1 MIITY
6 ESKTGNVKRFVK
18 ALQEELD
25 IEAIEIT
32 DDTIITQEFIH
43 ITYTI
48 GFGEVPERTLNFIKK
63 YKNKIRGVAVSGN
76 KVWGDNYGLA
86 GDKLSAKFHIP
97 LLLKFELSGTKQDL
111 EKIVQEVKLIDKH
124 NTKVDQAQ

>member
-18 ALQEELD
+18 ALQQELD
-25 IEAIEIT
+25 IESIEIT

-63 YKNKIRGVAVSGN
+63 NKNKIRGVAVSGN

-86 GDKLSAKFHIP
+86 GDKLSAKFHTP

-111 EKIVQEVKLIDKH
+111 QKIIQEVQLIDKH

>member
-6 ESKTGNVKRFVK
+6 ESKTGNVRRFVK
-18 ALQEELD
+18 ALQQELD
-25 IEAIEIT
+25 IESIEIT

-48 GFGEVPERTLNFIKK
+48 GFGEVPERTLNFINKN
-63 YKNKIRGVAVSGN
+63 KNKIRGVAVSGN

-111 EKIVQEVKLIDKH
+111 QKIIREVQLIDKH

>member
-6 ESKTGNVKRFVK
+6 ESKTGNVRRFVK
-18 ALQEELD
+18 ALQHKLD

-32 DDTIITQEFIH
+32 DDTIINQEFIH

-63 YKNKIRGVAVSGN
+63 NKNKIRGVAVSGN

-86 GDKLSAKFHIP
+86 GDKLSAKFHTP

-111 EKIVQEVKLIDKH
+111 QKIIQEVQLIDKH

>member
-6 ESKTGNVKRFVK
+6 ESKTGNVRRFVK
-18 ALQEELD
+18 TLQQELD

-32 DDTIITQEFIH
+32 DDTIINQEFIH

-48 GFGEVPERTLNFIKK
+48 GFGEVPERTLNFINKN
-63 YKNKIRGVAVSGN
+63 KNKIRGVVVSGN

-86 GDKLSAKFHIP
+86 GDKLSAKFHTP

-111 EKIVQEVKLIDKH
+111 QKIIQEVQLIDKH

>member
-6 ESKTGNVKRFVK
+6 ESKTGNVRRFVK
-18 ALQEELD
+18 ALQHKLD

-32 DDTIITQEFIH
+32 DDTIINQEFIH

-48 GFGEVPERTLNFIKK
+48 GFGEIPEKTLNFINKN
-63 YKNKIRGVAVSGN
+63 KNKIRGVSVSGN

-86 GDKLSAKFHIP
+86 GDKLSAKFHTP

-111 EKIVQEVKLIDKH
+111 QKIIQEVQLIDKH

>member
-6 ESKTGNVKRFVK
+6 ESKTGNVRRFVK
-18 ALQEELD
+18 ALQQELD
-25 IEAIEIT
+25 IESIEIT

-63 YKNKIRGVAVSGN
+63 NKNKIRGVVVSGN

-111 EKIVQEVKLIDKH
+111 QKIIQEVKLIDKH

>member
-6 ESKTGNVKRFVK
+6 ESKTGNVRRFVK
-18 ALQEELD
+18 ALQQELD
-25 IEAIEIT
+25 VEAIEVT
-32 DDTIITQEFIH
+32 GDTIVNQEFIH

-48 GFGEVPERTLNFIKK
+48 GFGEVPERTLNFINKN
-63 YKNKIRGVAVSGN
+63 KNKIRGVAVSGN

-86 GDKLSAKFHIP
+86 GDKLSAKFHTP

-111 EKIVQEVKLIDKH
+111 QKIIQEVQLIDKH

>member
-6 ESKTGNVKRFVK
+6 ESKTGNVRRFVK
-18 ALQEELD
+18 ALQQEFD
-25 IEAIEIT
+25 VEAIEVT
-32 DDTIITQEFIH
+32 GDTIVNQEFIH

-48 GFGEVPERTLNFIKK
+48 GFGEVPERTLNFINNN
-63 YKNKIRGVAVSGN
+63 KNKIRGVAVSGN

-111 EKIVQEVKLIDKH
+111 QKIIQEVQLIDKH

>member
-6 ESKTGNVKRFVK
+6 ESKTGNVRRFVK
-18 ALQEELD
+18 ALQHKLD
-25 IEAIEIT
+25 IEAIEVT
-32 DDTIITQEFIH
+32 GDTIVNQEFIH

-48 GFGEVPERTLNFIKK
+48 GFGEVPERTLNFINKN
-63 YKNKIRGVAVSGN
+63 KNKIRGVAVSGN

-86 GDKLSAKFHIP
+86 GDKLSAKFHTP

-111 EKIVQEVKLIDKH
+111 QKIIQEVQLIEKH
-124 NTKVDQAQ
+124 NTKVDQAE

>member
-6 ESKTGNVKRFVK
+6 ESKTGNVRRFVK
-18 ALQEELD
+18 ALQQELD
-25 IEAIEIT
+25 VEAIEIT

-48 GFGEVPERTLNFIKK
+48 GFGEVPERTLNFINKN
-63 YKNKIRGVAVSGN
+63 KNKIRGVAVSGN

-111 EKIVQEVKLIDKH
+111 QKIIQEVKLIDKH
-124 NTKVDQAQ
+124 NTELDQAQ

>member
-6 ESKTGNVKRFVK
+6 ESKTGNVRRFVK
-18 ALQEELD
+18 ALQQELD

-32 DDTIITQEFIH
+32 DDTFITQEFIH

-48 GFGEVPERTLNFIKK
+48 GFGEVPERTLNFINNN
-63 YKNKIRGVAVSGN
+63 KNKIRGVVVSGN
-76 KVWGDNYGLA
+76 KVWGENYGLA
-86 GDKLSAKFHIP
+86 GDKLSAKFHTP

-111 EKIVQEVKLIDKH
+111 QKIIQEVQLIDKH

>member
-6 ESKTGNVKRFVK
+6 ESKTGNVRRFVK
-18 ALQEELD
+18 ALQHKLD

-32 DDTIITQEFIH
+32 DDTIINQEFIH

-48 GFGEVPERTLNFIKK
+48 GFGEVPERTLSFIKK
-63 YKNKIRGVAVSGN
+63 NKNKIRGVVVSGN

-111 EKIVQEVKLIDKH
+111 EKIIQEVKLIDKH
-124 NTKVDQAQ
+124 NTKLDQAQ

>member
-1 MIITY
+1 MTY
-6 ESKTGNVKRFVK
+6 ESKTGNVRRFVK
-18 ALQEELD
+18 ALQQEFD
-25 IEAIEIT
+25 VEAIEIT
-32 DDTIITQEFIH
+32 DDTIINQEFIH

-48 GFGEVPERTLNFIKK
+48 GFGEVPERTLNFIN
-63 YKNKIRGVAVSGN
+63 KNKNEIRGVAVSGN

-86 GDKLSAKFHIP
+86 GDKLSAKFHTP

-111 EKIVQEVKLIDKH
+111 QKIIQEVQLIDKH

>member
-18 ALQEELD
+18 ALQHKSD
-25 IEAIEIT
+25 IETIEIT
-32 DDTIITQEFIH
+32 DDTIINQEFIH

-48 GFGEVPERTLNFIKK
+48 GFGEVPERTLSFINKN
-63 YKNKIRGVAVSGN
+63 KNKIRGVAVSGN

-97 LLLKFELSGTKQDL
+97 LLLKFELSGTNQDIQ
-111 EKIVQEVKLIDKH
+111 KIIQEVQLIDKH
-124 NTKVDQAQ
+124 NTKLDQAQ

>member
-6 ESKTGNVKRFVK
+6 ESKTGNVRRFVK
-18 ALQEELD
+18 ALQQELD
-25 IEAIEIT
+25 IESIEIT
-32 DDTIITQEFIH
+32 DDTIIIQEFIH

-48 GFGEVPERTLNFIKK
+48 GFGEVPERTLNFINNN
-63 YKNKIRGVAVSGN
+63 KNKIRGVAVSGN

-111 EKIVQEVKLIDKH
+111 QKIIQEVQLIDKH

>member
-6 ESKTGNVKRFVK
+6 ESKTGNVRRFVK
-18 ALQEELD
+18 ALQHKLD

-32 DDTIITQEFIH
+32 DDTIINQEFIH

-48 GFGEVPERTLNFIKK
+48 GFGEVPERTLSFIKK
-63 YKNKIRGVAVSGN
+63 NKNKIRGVVVSGN

-111 EKIVQEVKLIDKH
+111 EKIIQEVKLIDKH
-124 NTKVDQAQ
+124 NTKMDQAQ

>member
-18 ALQEELD
+18 ALQQELD

>member
-6 ESKTGNVKRFVK
+6 ESKTGNVRRFVK
-18 ALQEELD
+18 ALRRELD
-25 IEAIEIT
+25 VEVIEVT
-32 DDTIITQEFIH
+32 DDMVIKQEFIH

-48 GFGEVPERTLNFIKK
+48 GFGEVPERTLNFINKNQ
-63 YKNKIRGVAVSGN
+63 NKIRGVAVSGN

-86 GDKLSAKFHIP
+86 GEKLSVWFHIP
-97 LLLKFELSGTKQDL
+97 LLLKFELSGTKKDVQ
-111 EKIVQEVKLIDKH
+111 KIIQEVQLIDKH

>member
-6 ESKTGNVKRFVK
+6 ESKTGNVRRFVK
-18 ALQEELD
+18 ALQRELD
-25 IEAIEIT
+25 VEVVEVT
-32 DDTIITQEFIH
+32 DDTIIKQEFIH

-48 GFGEVPERTLNFIKK
+48 GFGEVPERTLNFINKN
-63 YKNKIRGVAVSGN
+63 KNKIRGVAVSGN

-86 GDKLSAKFHIP
+86 GDKLSAKFHTP

-111 EKIVQEVKLIDKH
+111 QKIIQEVQLIDKH

>member
-6 ESKTGNVKRFVK
+6 ESKTGNVRRFVK
-18 ALQEELD
+18 ALQHKLD
-25 IEAIEIT
+25 IEVFEIT
-32 DDTIITQEFIH
+32 DDTIINQEFIH

-48 GFGEVPERTLNFIKK
+48 GFGEVPERTLNFINKN
-63 YKNKIRGVAVSGN
+63 KNKIRGVAVSGN

-86 GDKLSAKFHIP
+86 GDKLSAKFHTP

-111 EKIVQEVKLIDKH
+111 QKIIQEVQLIDKH
-124 NTKVDQAQ
+124 DTKVDQAQ

>member
-6 ESKTGNVKRFVK
+6 ESKTGNVRRFVK
-18 ALQEELD
+18 ALQHKLD
-25 IEAIEIT
+25 IETIEIT
-32 DDTIITQEFIH
+32 DDTIINQEFIH

-48 GFGEVPERTLNFIKK
+48 DFGEVPERTLSFIKK
-63 YKNKIRGVAVSGN
+63 NKNKIRGVVVSGN
-76 KVWGDNYGLA
+76 KVWGVNYGLA

-111 EKIVQEVKLIDKH
+111 QKIIQEVQLIDKH

>member
-6 ESKTGNVKRFVK
+6 ESKTGNVRRFVK
-18 ALQEELD
+18 ALQQEFD
-25 IEAIEIT
+25 VEAIEIT
-32 DDTIITQEFIH
+32 DDTIINQEFIH

-63 YKNKIRGVAVSGN
+63 NKNKIRGVAVSGN

-86 GDKLSAKFHIP
+86 GDKLSAKFHTP

-111 EKIVQEVKLIDKH
+111 QKIIQEVQLIDKH
-124 NTKVDQAQ
+124 NTKLDQAQ

>member
-6 ESKTGNVKRFVK
+6 ESKTGNVRRFVK
-18 ALQEELD
+18 ALQQEFD
-25 IEAIEIT
+25 VEAIEIT
-32 DDTIITQEFIH
+32 DDTIINQEFIH

-48 GFGEVPERTLNFIKK
+48 GFGEVPERTLNFIKEN
-63 YKNKIRGVAVSGN
+63 KNKIRGVAVSGN
-76 KVWGDNYGLA
+76 KVWGGNYGLA

-111 EKIVQEVKLIDKH
+111 EKIIQEVQLIDKH

>member
-6 ESKTGNVKRFVK
+6 ESKTGNVRRFVK
-18 ALQEELD
+18 ALQRKLD

-32 DDTIITQEFIH
+32 DDTIINQEFIH

-48 GFGEVPERTLNFIKK
+48 GFGEVPERALNFIKK
-63 YKNKIRGVAVSGN
+63 NKNKIRGVAVSGN

-86 GDKLSAKFHIP
+86 GDKLSAKFHTP

-111 EKIVQEVKLIDKH
+111 QKIIQEVQLIDKH

>member
-6 ESKTGNVKRFVK
+6 ESKTGNVRRFVK
-18 ALQEELD
+18 ALQHKLD
-25 IEAIEIT
+25 IESIEIT
-32 DDTIITQEFIH
+32 DDTIINQEFIH

-48 GFGEVPERTLNFIKK
+48 GFGEVPERTLNFINKN
-63 YKNKIRGVAVSGN
+63 KNKIRGVAVSGN

-86 GDKLSAKFHIP
+86 GDKLSAKFHTP

-111 EKIVQEVKLIDKH
+111 QKIIQEVQLIDKH

>member
-6 ESKTGNVKRFVK
+6 ESKTGNVRRFVK
-18 ALQEELD
+18 ALQQEFEV
-25 IEAIEIT
+25 EAIEVT
-32 DDTIITQEFIH
+32 GDTVVNQEFIH

-48 GFGEVPERTLNFIKK
+48 GFGEVPERTLNFINKN
-63 YKNKIRGVAVSGN
+63 KNKIKGVAVSGN
-76 KVWGDNYGLA
+76 RVWGDNYGLA
-86 GDKLSAKFHIP
+86 GDKLSAMFHVP

-111 EKIVQEVKLIDKH
+111 QKINREVQLIDKH

>member
-1 MIITY
+1 VIITY
-6 ESKTGNVKRFVK
+6 ESKTGNVRRFVK
-18 ALQEELD
+18 ALQQELD

-32 DDTIITQEFIH
+32 DDTIITQKFIH

-63 YKNKIRGVAVSGN
+63 NKNKIRGVVVSGN

-111 EKIVQEVKLIDKH
+111 QKLIQEVQLIDKH

>member
-6 ESKTGNVKRFVK
+6 ESKTGNVRRFVK
-18 ALQEELD
+18 ALQQELD

-63 YKNKIRGVAVSGN
+63 NKNKIRGVVVSGN

-111 EKIVQEVKLIDKH
+111 QKIIQEVKLIDKH

>member
-6 ESKTGNVKRFVK
+6 ESKTGNVRRFVK
-18 ALQEELD
+18 ALQQEFD
-25 IEAIEIT
+25 VEAIEIT
-32 DDTIITQEFIH
+32 DDTIINQEFIH

-48 GFGEVPERTLNFIKK
+48 GFGEVPERTLNFIIKN
-63 YKNKIRGVAVSGN
+63 KNKIKGVAVSGN

-86 GDKLSAKFHIP
+86 GDKLSAMFHVP

-111 EKIVQEVKLIDKH
+111 QKINREVQLIDKH
-124 NTKVDQAQ
+124 NTKVDQTQ

>member
-6 ESKTGNVKRFVK
+6 ESKTGNVRRFVK
-18 ALQEELD
+18 ALQHKLD

-32 DDTIITQEFIH
+32 DDTIINQEFIH

-63 YKNKIRGVAVSGN
+63 NKNKIRGVAVSGN

-86 GDKLSAKFHIP
+86 GNKLSAKFHTP

-111 EKIVQEVKLIDKH
+111 QKIIQEVHLIDKH

>member
-6 ESKTGNVKRFVK
+6 ESKTGNVRRFVK
-18 ALQEELD
+18 ALQQEFD
-25 IEAIEIT
+25 VEAIEVT
-32 DDTIITQEFIH
+32 GDTIVNQEFIH

-48 GFGEVPERTLNFIKK
+48 GFGEVPERTLNFINKNKK
-63 YKNKIRGVAVSGN
+63 KIRGVAVSGN

-97 LLLKFELSGTKQDL
+97 LLLKFELSGTEQDL
-111 EKIVQEVKLIDKH
+111 QKIIQEVQLIDKH

>member
-6 ESKTGNVKRFVK
+6 KSKTGNVRRFVK
-18 ALQEELD
+18 ALQQELD

-63 YKNKIRGVAVSGN
+63 NKNKIRGVVVSGN

-97 LLLKFELSGTKQDL
+97 LLLKFELSGTKQEL
-111 EKIVQEVKLIDKH
+111 QKLIQEVQLIDKH

>member
-6 ESKTGNVKRFVK
+6 ESKTGNVRRFVK
-18 ALQEELD
+18 ALQQEFD
-25 IEAIEIT
+25 VEAIEVT
-32 DDTIITQEFIH
+32 GDTIVNQEFIH

-48 GFGEVPERTLNFIKK
+48 GFGEVPERTLNFINNN
-63 YKNKIRGVAVSGN
+63 KNKIRGVAVSGN

-86 GDKLSAKFHIP
+86 GDKLSAKFHTP

-111 EKIVQEVKLIDKH
+111 QKIIQEVQLIDKH